1 MGIKILFRR
10 GGGAVEMGEKRER
23 YLCAMPVSGRGI
35 AHPTVKPIDA
45 ICYQGAT
52 LNGGSSQHDLKFPP
66 A

>member
-1 MGIKILFRR
+1 
-10 GGGAVEMGEKRER
+10 MGEKRER